1 GVRGPAGR
9 EGPRRAARA
18 CRRSGARADADDRR
32 QPVRPGCPAPAG
44 GPAGRAR
51 RPGGRARLWSGHGD
65 HRRLEPLPVV
75 TGVNVPLMRRPP
87 EWMDRAACVDS
98 DPEAFFVAGES
109 ALAEAVEAEAK
120 AVCRTCDVAAECWQY
135 ATERGERFG
144 IWAGVNLEKE
154 RRRGIA

>member
-1 GVRGPAGR
+1 
-9 EGPRRAARA
+9 
-18 CRRSGARADADDRR
+18 
-32 QPVRPGCPAPAG
+32 
-44 GPAGRAR
+44 
-51 RPGGRARLWSGHGD
+51 
-65 HRRLEPLPVV
+65 V

>member
-1 GVRGPAGR
+1 
-9 EGPRRAARA
+9 
-18 CRRSGARADADDRR
+18 
-32 QPVRPGCPAPAG
+32 
-44 GPAGRAR
+44 
-51 RPGGRARLWSGHGD
+51 GHGD
-65 HRRLEPLPVV
+65 HRRLEPLPGM

-98 DPEAFFVAGES
+98 DPEAIFVAGES

-144 IWAGVNLEKE
+144 IWAGVNLERE
-154 RRRGIA
+154 RRRGIALKLSSGWVHLRADEGEAPLRVGRAGQAACRRPDPRRARPIPRRAHL

>member
-1 GVRGPAGR
+1 SVVGVEAVFLRHT
-9 EGPRRAARA
+9 
-18 CRRSGARADADDRR
+18 
-32 QPVRPGCPAPAG
+32 VRPWGPSPAG
-44 GPAGRAR
+44 GPGGQRHAAGRAVRRTVAGRSR
-51 RPGGRARLWSGHGD
+51 RPGGRARLRSGHGD